1 MMEATTAM
9 VKRESAELA
18 VMPVANM
25 GEAMSLGETFERS
38 GMFGCSQQGQGV
50 VLVLTCM
57 SERISPLQF
66 KRTYHLIDGN
76 PCMRADA
83 MLAKFQSLGGK
94 YKIKE
99 FSGARAAANFA
110 YGENA
115 LDMEVTMA
123 QAQAAG
129 WPFKK
134 DGKSVKDNWARTPDA
149 MLWARLVSKAVRV
162 LAPGVNAGVYTPEEV
177 QDFDAPAPHK
187 DDPQAAAG
195 MSSAKAAKSSAKT
208 ATATA
213 TPAAE
218 VVTKVQAEVSAGK
231 PAEAVIDVKATPV
244 ADAATAVPTA
254 EAAVD
259 YDVAPIG
266 KIAGQK
272 WADQDVDT
280 LLVVMGVKRP
290 EITKEHKARVME
302 VLASRQGMSEAQEKK
317 MADFVAE
324 MKGV

>member
-9 VKRESAELA
+9 VKREATEQA

-25 GEAMSLGETFERS
+25 GEAMSLGEAFERS

-94 YKIKE
+94 YQIKE

-110 YGENA
+110 YGENS
-115 LDMEVTMA
+115 LDMEMTMA

-134 DGKSVKDNWARTPDA
+134 DGKTVKDNWARTPDA

-177 QDFDAPAPHK
+177 QDFDAPVPHK
-187 DDPQAAAG
+187 DEPQAAG
-195 MSSAKAAKSSAKT
+195 MSAAKTVKASAKT

-213 TPAAE
+213 APVAE
-218 VVTKVQAEVSAGK
+218 AVTKVQADVSAGK
-231 PAEAVIDVKATPV
+231 PADAVIDVKATTV
-244 ADAATAVPTA
+244 A
-254 EAAVD
+254 EAATTTAEVVVD

-272 WADQDVDT
+272 WVDQDVDT

>member
-9 VKRESAELA
+9 VKREATEQA
-18 VMPVANM
+18 VMPVQNM
-25 GEAMSLGETFERS
+25 GEAMSLGEAFERS

-94 YKIKE
+94 YKIHE
-99 FSGARAAANFA
+99 FSTNRAAANFA

-115 LDMEVTMA
+115 MDMEVTMA

-177 QDFDAPAPHK
+177 QDFDAPVPRK
-187 DDPQAAAG
+187 DEPQAAG
-195 MSSAKAAKSSAKT
+195 MSAAKTVKASAKP
-208 ATATA
+208 ATAMAA
-213 TPAAE
+213 TAE
-218 VVTKVQAEVSAGK
+218 VVTQAQAEVSSGK
-231 PAEAVIDVKATPV
+231 PADAVIDVKAKPV
-244 ADAATAVPTA
+244 TEVATSVATA
-254 EAAVD
+254 EAVVD
-259 YDVAPIG
+259 LDVAPIG

-290 EITKEHKARVME
+290 EITKDHKARIME
-302 VLASRQGMSEAQEKK
+302 VLATRQGMSEAQEKK